1 MIKMSRDRLPRI
13 CARSQFKKCHHEW
26 AAGKAI
32 DKWKRCSSDLGSTRE
47 LSLTCLRAQ
56 GARIISPFGT
66 YRVFNLACSVYR
78 GFISSTFNGRGG
90 IGHAI
95 PGHRHRSRPRFH
107 AFYGFPSI
115 GDIGLARLGAQLK
128 CTLNGRRSVHLVLVA
143 TASELE
149 QKNERGRG
157 EEGKINKY
165 RFGQR
170 LWAGAQP
177 PPPNCVKDHRYDFS
191 PNTAF
196 VESRIIGNKR

>member
-1 MIKMSRDRLPRI
+1 MEEMFV
-13 CARSQFKKCHHEW
+13 RS
-26 AAGKAI
+26 GI
-32 DKWKRCSSDLGSTRE
+32 DKRVVFDESQGTRCAHNLTLRY
-47 LSLTCLRAQ
+47 LSCLQ
-56 GARIISPFGT
+56 FGVFGISRF
-66 YRVFNLACSVYR
+66 YLL
-78 GFISSTFNGRGG
+78 GRGG

-115 GDIGLARLGAQLK
+115 DDIGLARCGAQLK
-128 CTLNGRRSVHLVLVA
+128 CTAERRGRRSVHLVLVA

-149 QKNERGRG
+149 QKKARGGR
-157 EEGKINKY
+157 EEGEAKINKY
-165 RFGQR
+165 RFGQ
-170 LWAGAQP
+170 